1 MNSLQL
7 ITLDLDNTLWDV
19 EKTIRAAEQELV
31 QWLAQYADA
40 AHKIYASSDMVE
52 LRNQTLQQHANLR
65 HDLSRLRIEVLF
77 NVMRAAHYPID
88 EARKLAEAAFEVFFA
103 GRNRVVFFPDALE
116 MLQTLSARYPIYA
129 LTNGN
134 ADTER
139 TGISHYLQ
147 GAISSAQVGASKPDP
162 RMFRAALDQAGVAA
176 SQCLH
181 IGDHLDDDINGASG
195 VGMHSVWVNLN
206 GAQSVDKAAQPQYEV
221 NNLSEIVGK
230 IDLIEARLADSKK

>member
-1 MNSLQL
+1 MNSLKL
-7 ITLDLDNTLWDV
+7 VTLDLDNTLWDV

-31 QWLAQYADA
+31 QWLAQHAGA
-40 AHKIYASSDMVE
+40 AHKIYSSSDMVE

-77 NVMRAAHYPID
+77 NVMRAAQYPED

-103 GRNRVVFFPDALE
+103 GRNRVVFFPHALE

-134 ADTER
+134 ADTTR
-139 TGISHYLQ
+139 TGISQYLR

-162 RMFRAALDQAGVAA
+162 RMFQAALDQAGVQAH
-176 SQCLH
+176 QCVH
-181 IGDHLDDDINGASG
+181 IGDHLDDDIKGANA
-195 VGMHSVWVNLN
+195 VGMHSIWVNLDKT
-206 GAQSVDKAAQPQYEV
+206 QSVDKALQPSFEV
-221 NNLSEIVGK
+221 THLSEIVSTVAS
-230 IDLIEARLADSKK
+230 IEATLT

>member
-1 MNSLQL
+1 MNSLKL
-7 ITLDLDNTLWDV
+7 VTLDLDNTLWDV

-31 QWLAQYADA
+31 QWLAQHAGA
-40 AHKIYASSDMVE
+40 AHKIYSSSDMVE

-77 NVMRAAHYPID
+77 NVMRAAQYPED

-103 GRNRVVFFPDALE
+103 WRNRVVFFPHALE

-134 ADTER
+134 ADTTR
-139 TGISHYLQ
+139 TGISQYLR

-162 RMFRAALDQAGVAA
+162 RIFQAALDQAGVQAH
-176 SQCLH
+176 QCVH
-181 IGDHLDDDINGASG
+181 IGDHLDDDIKGANA
-195 VGMHSVWVNLN
+195 VGMHSIWVNLDKT
-206 GAQSVDKAAQPQYEV
+206 QSVDRALQPSFEV
-221 NNLSEIVGK
+221 THLSEIVSTVAS
-230 IDLIEARLADSKK
+230 IEATLI

>member
-1 MNSLQL
+1 MNSLKL
-7 ITLDLDNTLWDV
+7 VTLDLDNTLWDV

-31 QWLAQYADA
+31 QWLAQHAGA
-40 AHKIYASSDMVE
+40 AHKIYSSSDMVE

-77 NVMRAAHYPID
+77 NVMRAAQYPED

-103 GRNRVVFFPDALE
+103 GRNRVVFFPHALE

-134 ADTER
+134 ADTTR
-139 TGISHYLQ
+139 TGISQYLR

-162 RMFRAALDQAGVAA
+162 RMFQAALDQAGVQAH
-176 SQCLH
+176 QCVH
-181 IGDHLDDDINGASG
+181 IGDHLDDDIKGANA
-195 VGMHSVWVNLN
+195 VGMHSIWVNLHKT
-206 GAQSVDKAAQPQYEV
+206 QSADKAPQPSFEV
-221 NNLSEIVGK
+221 THLSEIVSTVAS
-230 IDLIEARLADSKK
+230 IEATLI

>member
-1 MNSLQL
+1 MNSLKL
-7 ITLDLDNTLWDV
+7 VTLDLDNTLWDV

-31 QWLAQYADA
+31 QWLAQHAGA
-40 AHKIYASSDMVE
+40 AHKIYSSSDMVE

-77 NVMRAAHYPID
+77 NVMRAAQYPED

-103 GRNRVVFFPDALE
+103 GRNRVVFFPHALE

-134 ADTER
+134 ADTTR
-139 TGISHYLQ
+139 TGISQYLR

-162 RMFRAALDQAGVAA
+162 RMFQAALDQAGVQAH
-176 SQCLH
+176 QCVH
-181 IGDHLDDDINGASG
+181 IGDHLDDDIKGANA
-195 VGMHSVWVNLN
+195 VGMHSIWVNLHN
-206 GAQSVDKAAQPQYEV
+206 TQSVDKTLQPRFEV
-221 NNLSEIVGK
+221 THLSEIVSTVAS
-230 IDLIEARLADSKK
+230 IESTLI